1 MRRRYFLVF
10 YTPALLITFILA
22 LMSRPVVPRL
32 TGAWAKLMVGELS
45 RETILIIGN
54 NLFIASLLWAL
65 TIITLFLAIKR
76 RRSYDA
82 GVLLSQIIFLVY
94 LAFFVKE
101 SAGVLLTLLDF
112 QQTMQV
118 PSIIAFL
125 TLILPHGLFE
135 YTAFV
140 LIAVYG
146 MEWFRANFDRDIVEL
161 PWHEIAL
168 SFLLI
173 VLAGIVE
180 TGITPYV
187 FRTYLMNIG

>member
-10 YTPALLITFILA
+10 YTPALLVVFILA
-22 LMSRPVVPRL
+22 LMSRPVVPKL
-32 TGAWAKLMVGELS
+32 TGAWARLMAGELG
-45 RETILIIGN
+45 RETILIVGN

-76 RRSYDA
+76 RHSYNA
-82 GVLLSQIIFLVY
+82 RVLLGWVIFLVY

-101 SAGVLLTLLDF
+101 SAGILLTLLDF
-112 QQTMQV
+112 QRTMRV

-146 MEWFRANFDRDIVEL
+146 MEWFRANLDRNVMEL

-173 VLAGIVE
+173 ILAGIIE

-187 FRTYLMNIG
+187 FRAYLINIG